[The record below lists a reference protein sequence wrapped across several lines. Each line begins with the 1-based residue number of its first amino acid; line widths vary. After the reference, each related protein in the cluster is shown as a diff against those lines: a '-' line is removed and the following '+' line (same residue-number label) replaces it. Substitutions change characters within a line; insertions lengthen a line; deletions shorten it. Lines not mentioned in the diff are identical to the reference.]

1 MSARSPTGCC
11 ANTNKYFKYFNIQIL
26 QYYTYYNIQY
36 NICIEKKVRRSPC
49 QFVCFIK
56 EKKVRRSRCQL
67 GAQLAAVPTAHRW
80 QRRWERLSKSR
91 RKVHR
96 YMYTC
101 VFWAVLWMI
110 TLWKQRVSIYILC
123 WLVNMFVSLWHR
135 PKCKLYNFPT
145 ISILSPSNCVS
156 FFQLVSWHSVHFFQ
170 WSSLPK
176 YKEKDSDTESS
187 HQTEISLQIW
197 QGDRDCLSLERMY
210 GESFIK
216 PASVMRKILLPFF

>member
-1 MSARSPTGCC
+1 MGPLCPGNVWVDIWCL
-11 ANTNKYFKYFNIQIL
+11 FEI
-26 QYYTYYNIQY
+26 
-36 NICIEKKVRRSPC
+36 
-49 QFVCFIK
+49 FVCIIK
-56 EKKVRRSRCQL
+56 EKKVRRSPCQL

-101 VFWAVLWMI
+101 VFWVVLWMI

-123 WLVNMFVSLWHR
+123 WLVNMFVSLSHR

-145 ISILSPSNCVS
+145 ISFLSPSDCVS
-156 FFQLVSWHSVHFFQ
+156 FFQFVSWHSVHFFQ

-197 QGDRDCLSLERMY
+197 QGDRDCLS
-210 GESFIK
+210 GEEKSF
-216 PASVMRKILLPFF
+216 SSMRIIFFLNSLH